1 MLKNLNRLE
10 PAYKDYLW
18 GGNQLAKHY
27 SKTDSGLD
35 IIAES
40 WELSTHPDGQ
50 SRIEHENL
58 FEYVRKHPEVLGT
71 ACGIDDIPILIKYI
85 DAKQDLSIQVHP
97 GDEYA
102 RRVEHDNGKTEMW
115 YIIDATPEACL
126 YLGVNQKM
134 TKEEFRK
141 HIEDNTVCD
150 TLNKVHVKAGE
161 CYLIRSGTI
170 HAIASGCLIIEIQE
184 RSNVTYRVY
193 DFDRRDKNG
202 NTRPLHIEKA
212 LEVANLDPV
221 VIDSKPDQLIHE
233 DSSYKEELL
242 KKTEYFEVHDF
253 NVKNSAGFE
262 VDAHSFCTAM
272 LVRGS
277 GVIKCDSESLQLK
290 QGESVFIPAESG
302 TVTIQG
308 ACELITAT
316 L

>member
-1 MLKNLNRLE
+1 MLKKLNRIE

-18 GGNQLAKHY
+18 GGKQLEKY
-27 SKTDSGLD
+27 YNKTDSGLD

-50 SRIEHENL
+50 SRIENENL
-58 FEYVRKHPEVLGT
+58 LEYVKKHPEVLGT
-71 ACGIDDIPILIKYI
+71 ACAISDIPILIKYI
-85 DAKQDLSIQVHP
+85 DARQDLSIQVHP
-97 GDEYA
+97 DDEYA

-115 YIIDATPEACL
+115 YIIDAAPEACL

-134 TKEEFRK
+134 SKEEFRK
-141 HIEDNTVCD
+141 HIEDNTVCEV
-150 TLNKVHVKAGE
+150 LNKVHVKAGE

-170 HAIASGCLIIEIQE
+170 HAIAAGCMIIEIQE

-202 NTRPLHIEKA
+202 SLRPLHIDKA
-212 LEVANLDPV
+212 LEVANLEPV
-221 VIDSKPDQLIHE
+221 SIDSKADKLLHE

-253 NVKNSAGFE
+253 KVKNTAGFN
-262 VDAHSFCTAM
+262 VDSHSFCTAM
-272 LVRGS
+272 LIRGNA
-277 GVIKCDSESLQLK
+277 VISCDSESLQLK
-290 QGESVFIPAESG
+290 QGESVFIPAGSG
-302 TVTIQG
+302 AVTVKG
-308 ACELITAT
+308 VCELITAE